1 MTLVRADD
9 PSRGMVKVG
18 PADGA
23 TRIWVCG
30 TDPAG
35 PAMSS
40 GWAVGLHRHGGDEIF
55 QVFSGTVRFHV
66 DGRNIDVPAGH
77 FVVVPP
83 FVEHGFKVLTDD
95 TRMQFIG
102 ELEMGEWVT
111 VLDPDGTRREVEA
124 RSTVMPWHRPPLE
137 GETFDFAQFLAM
149 TQSTAHLLEI
159 EPIEE
164 DANDVEH
171 R

>member
-1 MTLVRADD
+1 MTIVRADE
-9 PSRGMVKVG
+9 PGREMVKVG
-18 PADGA
+18 KADGA

-30 TDPAG
+30 NDPAG

-55 QVFSGTVRFHV
+55 QVFSGAVRFHV

-102 ELEMGEWVT
+102 EIGMGEWVT
-111 VLDPDGTRREVEA
+111 VLDSDGTRRQVEA
-124 RSTVMPWHRPPLE
+124 RSDLMPWHRPPLP
-137 GETFDFAQFLAM
+137 GETFDFGEFLSM
-149 TQSTAHLLEI
+149 TQSTAHLLDV
-159 EPIEE
+159 EPTEE
-164 DANDVEH
+164 DADNAE
-171 R
+171 RG